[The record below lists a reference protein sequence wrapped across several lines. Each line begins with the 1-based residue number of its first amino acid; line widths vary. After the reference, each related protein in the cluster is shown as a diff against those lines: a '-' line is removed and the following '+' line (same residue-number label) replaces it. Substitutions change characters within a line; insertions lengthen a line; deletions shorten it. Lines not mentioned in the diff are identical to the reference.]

1 MSPVYK
7 ILLWSKE
14 TLSLPCQKGGKK
26 PNWTQK
32 LSFERKK
39 GPNVL
44 KIEIWDENKYNE
56 KDQIGSNYISLDNY
70 GIFQRKKVSEWVDI
84 FYENKKSGKVLISFE
99 FSQ

>member
-7 ILLWSKE
+7 LLIWSKE
-14 TLSLPCQKGGKK
+14 TLSLPCKKGGKK
-26 PNWTQK
+26 PNWAQT

-44 KIEIWDENKYNE
+44 KIEIWDENKYKE

-70 GIFQRKKVSEWVDI
+70 NIFNNKKVSEWVDI
-84 FYENKKSGKVLISFE
+84 FYENKKSGKVLINLE
-99 FSQ
+99 FSK